1 MLRKLVLGLAAVAAL
16 STTAMIST
24 EASAKGWKGGWH
36 HHHHHGH
43 WGGGYGLYVSGYGP
57 GYGSCY
63 VKRLVPTPY
72 GMRYRVV
79 NVCY

>member
-1 MLRKLVLGLAAVAAL
+1 MSRKLVLGLAAVAAL

-43 WGGGYGLYVSGYGP
+43 WGGGYGLYVGGYGP